1 MGENPWWHPSKA
13 DLDGAEPLPDE
24 IELAPDYSADLPL
37 WGCDGSGMIDW
48 RDTRFAPELLDR
60 LAAWQRE
67 FDDNYHWDTGWR
79 STEVRDRWT
88 SQIRDLAEDV
98 RAQLG
103 SRARLIVRLWPLGK

>member
-1 MGENPWWHPSKA
+1 MGENPWWHPGED
-13 DLDGAEPLPDE
+13 DLDWTGPLPDK

-37 WGCDGSGMIDW
+37 WGCDGSGIINW
-48 RDTRFAPELLDR
+48 RKTKFSPELLDR

-79 STEVRDRWT
+79 STEIRDHWT
-88 SQIRDLAEDV
+88 SQVRDLAEDV

-103 SRARLIVRLWPLGK
+103 TRAELVVRLWPLGE